1 MDYLVT
7 LDCSENNVDRSV
19 INLMKHLEKKIRI
32 SNIDELRNFSMN
44 RLLRS
49 SKVKKLEEI
58 AI

>member
-1 MDYLVT
+1 M
-7 LDCSENNVDRSV
+7 

-32 SNIDELRNFSMN
+32 SNIDELRNFNIN

-58 AI
+58 ARDGSIMHREE